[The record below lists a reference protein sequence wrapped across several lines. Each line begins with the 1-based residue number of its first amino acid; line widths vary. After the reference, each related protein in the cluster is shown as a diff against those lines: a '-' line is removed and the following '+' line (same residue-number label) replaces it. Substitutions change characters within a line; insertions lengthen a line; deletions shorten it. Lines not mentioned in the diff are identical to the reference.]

1 MLWYATLEGPKTKDK
16 EGTKGRNAQG
26 NRGPKD
32 RGTKGLGPRDQEG
45 PGPGDQGTRQPRDQA
60 RGPADYI
67 DNVFFVLVIPMP
79 YALQQ
84 DLIVNGK
91 ATYLL
96 VTRASLLVAP
106 GITTSSK
113 DATSS
118 KVPYH

>member
-1 MLWYATLEGPKTKDK
+1 MLLWKDQRPKTR
-16 EGTKGRNAQG
+16 T
-26 NRGPKD
+26 GPKD
-32 RGTKGLGPRDQEG
+32 EMPRGTEDQRTEGPRDWDQG
-45 PGPGDQGTRQPRDQA
+45 TRRDQGAGPGDQGTRQPRDQA